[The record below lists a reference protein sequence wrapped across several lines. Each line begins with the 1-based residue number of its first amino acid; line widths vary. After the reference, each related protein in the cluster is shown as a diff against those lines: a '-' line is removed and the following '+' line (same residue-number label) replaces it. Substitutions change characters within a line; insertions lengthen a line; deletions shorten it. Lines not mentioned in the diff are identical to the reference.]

1 MKEKCRKVFLVLM
14 TFVLSLAC
22 GVVAFANESGTGIAS
37 QIGTAAT
44 SAATEAQSVI
54 STLIPIV
61 LGVVGTVVV
70 VRLGISLF
78 KRFMRA

>member
-1 MKEKCRKVFLVLM
+1 MEKLKKW
-14 TFVLSLAC
+14 A
-22 GVVAFANESGTGIAS
+22 VAMMAMCMSAAMSVMVFANETGTGIAS

-70 VRLGISLF
+70 VRLGIRLF
-78 KRFMRA
+78 KSFMKA

>member
-1 MKEKCRKVFLVLM
+1 MEKLKKYGAVI
-14 TFVLSLAC
+14 LAIC
-22 GVVAFANESGTGIAS
+22 MSAAFSVMAFAQETSTIAT

-70 VRLGISLF
+70 VRLGIRLF
-78 KRFMRA
+78 KSFMRA